1 MKRWQS
7 LLLGIAIS
15 AITLIIAL
23 RGNDIGVLMGEFAR
37 GRYLY
42 VVPVVLV
49 VIFSLAVRGERW
61 RALLLDRLS
70 SAHAIHITNISYFL
84 GALLPFRIGEVVRAY
99 LTTRLDPPI
108 SMFTS
113 FSSIVVERLFDL
125 LTVAII
131 VLIAVVIMQDVPAE
145 IVAGT
150 QATAIIAVVG
160 MAFLT
165 VLSVRRGIAHKL
177 LELALR
183 VLPFLKRFG
192 LVSVVDRILDGL
204 APLSSLRALVRVLG
218 LNALAWFGSVF
229 AAYIGL
235 FVFYENPNWQAALLS
250 VAMAS
255 IAIALPAAPS
265 GVGTF
270 QFAVIFALQVTGLI
284 GAGNPPERAT
294 AYAVLIHAINVLC
307 YVGTGLV
314 GIGQERVS
322 LGEVIQ
328 SARVMGT
335 GKKAEEAPASN

>member
-250 VAMAS
+250 VA
-255 IAIALPAAPS
+255 LPAAPS